1 MKVFEDMLNKVDVV
15 VVEVKVVFGG
25 LDILV
30 IKLVMEK
37 LG

>member
-1 MKVFEDMLNKVDVV
+1 MLNKVDVV